1 MVLAA
6 AETEKYQVKEN
17 YNKGENNTEKYNKG
31 QYLSKYVSPLAYLFN
46 SHCSF
51 SIMSM
56 RSFQYFPKSF
66 YGMGFLLPSLSY
78 LLLCTEVE
86 IN

>member
-31 QYLSKYVSPLAYLFN
+31 QYLVQQGN
-46 SHCSF
+46 RCNNV
-51 SIMSM
+51 
-56 RSFQYFPKSF
+56 
-66 YGMGFLLPSLSY
+66 SLS
-78 LLLCTEVE
+78 LLDLICLSRYMNVCLCTASLR
-86 IN
+86 